1 MSDDRDDFTKK
12 RLQLKK
18 QFLNRAIG
26 EGRGPQAI
34 AALNRLYT
42 NIKATKS
49 APDEDILKNIDE
61 MAQQE
66 RAEISRIIQ
75 ECLEKTDFNRQE
87 PEDIREYMILDLTEQ
102 ELTIDLLRKEGM
114 PEDKLPKLSLALAR
128 LNAYEHLKGG
138 EQADAWSDNNKDV
151 RNARNKARLILN
163 MESPSPLFH

>member
-26 EGRGPQAI
+26 EGRGAEAI

-42 NIKATKS
+42 NIKETRS
-49 APDEDILKNIDE
+49 TPDEVILNSIE
-61 MAQQE
+61 EIARAE

-75 ECLEKTDFNRQE
+75 ECLEKTDFNREE
-87 PEDIREYMILDLTEQ
+87 PEEIREYMILDLTEQ
-102 ELTIDLLRKEGM
+102 ELTIDLLRKEGV

-128 LNAYEHLKGG
+128 LNAYERLKGG
-138 EQADAWSDNNKDV
+138 EQADAWSDNDKDV
-151 RNARNKARLILN
+151 QKARNKARLILN